1 MGRPAASEN
10 SAERRAEESRAVCDE
25 VLLQQDSTVMWP
37 GLDLTFFKIFPQT
50 LFCIVRLAH
59 VKDTH

>member
-50 LFCIVRLAH
+50 LFVL
-59 VKDTH
+59 